1 MSWFYSTPVAKI
13 NQPGAYY
20 FLTPERWTKG
30 LFKFSYADS
39 VVMTTTDIKRF
50 PENIPGKAVIVT
62 AIPRDFL
69 MKLNPAKDFMV
80 KIRITN
86 VIAGTNSNFGEIS
99 LGELI
104 TNETLK
110 YPEYICHAFLSAG
123 EPTIDLGE
131 KMVILSSGL
140 IVPKFSDKE
149 ILDKLV
155 KAMHEAIRSPT
166 RTTWPEFTIEGA
178 DHQVKIMVSLTTE
191 AKNKFTGKEVGMF
204 KLPEAQVQVT
214 ETESSK

>member
-13 NQPGAYY
+13 NQPGSYY

-39 VVMTTTDIKRF
+39 VVMTSTDIKRF
-50 PENIPGKAVIVT
+50 PENTPGKAVLVT

-69 MKLNPAKDFMV
+69 LKLNPSKDFVV

-86 VIAGTNSNFGEIS
+86 NTTGTNANFGEIS

-123 EPTIDLGE
+123 EPTIDLGD

-155 KAMHEAIRSPT
+155 KCMHEAIRTPT
-166 RTTWPEFTIEGA
+166 RTTWPEFMIEGA
-178 DHQVKIMVSLTTE
+178 DHQVKVMLNLTTE
-191 AKNKFTGKEVGMF
+191 AKNKFTGKEVGIF

-214 ETESSK
+214 EPEPTK